1 MRMTQRER
9 LLAPFHGVKPD
20 RPAWLADLSY
30 WHEASAS
37 AGTLG
42 ERYRGTEGYKLLHED
57 LGVCYYYDYSSRI
70 FDCSF
75 EGVDFTTVES
85 SGERTRTWRTP
96 VGQIAEHWRYLKS
109 AWCWAHDCYAVRSQE
124 DLRVL
129 LDVWERTRFLPCP
142 DVYARLDAWIG
153 EAGLPLAPAPR
164 SPLPALLADWCGV
177 EGTVFLI
184 ADHEDLVSDILAAID
199 RANDAAFEALVAS
212 PCQLVHFCDNLDS
225 SASTPFFDRWMREY
239 YEKRVAQL
247 HRAGKFAVV
256 HLDGRV
262 RGLLPRLAGCGFD
275 AVESITPAPVGDVK
289 IEELRAVAGN
299 GSTIIWGGVPG
310 AMFCTPWGAND
321 VRRQTKQLLQSLGA
335 DGRLIVGS
343 ADQIPPNGDTSFC
356 RLIADIV
363 EAWDR

>member
-9 LLAPFHGVKPD
+9 LLAPFRGMKAD

-30 WHEASAS
+30 WHEAAAS
-37 AGTLG
+37 AGTLAD
-42 ERYRGTEGYKLLHED
+42 RYRGTEGYKLLHED

-75 EGVDFTTVES
+75 TGVDFAVAES
-85 SGERTRTWRTP
+85 HGERIKSWHTP
-96 VGQIAEHWRYLKS
+96 AGTISEHWQYLES
-109 AWCWAHDCYAVRSQE
+109 ARCWAHDRYAVKSRE

-129 LDVWERTRFLPCP
+129 LDVWERTLFPACP
-142 DVYARLDAWIG
+142 EVYPRLDAWIG
-153 EAGLPLAPAPR
+153 DAGLPLAPAPR
-164 SPLPALLADWCGV
+164 SPVPALLADWCGV
-177 EGTVFLI
+177 EGTVFLL
-184 ADHEDLVSDILAAID
+184 ADHEDLVGEILVAID
-199 RANDAAFEALVAS
+199 RANNAAFEALIAS
-212 PCQLVHFCDNLDS
+212 PCELVHFCDNLDS
-225 SASTPFFDRWMREY
+225 SASTPFFARWMREY

-289 IEELRAVAGN
+289 IEELREVTGN
-299 GSTIIWGGVPG
+299 GHTIIWGGVPG
-310 AMFCTPWGAND
+310 AMFCTPWSGDD
-321 VRRQTKQLLQSLGA
+321 VRRQTMLLLGTLGS

-343 ADQIPPNGDTSFC
+343 ADQVPPNGDIGYC
-356 RLIADIV
+356 RLIADAI
-363 EAWDR
+363 ERWAR